1 MQIYLRIQMQYTVDG
16 ACSLNNRSSWLCV
29 SYIPHVLLC
38 VMCHRPTQMEN
49 AMHSHNL
56 GRTKWKMWKKHFSP
70 ALKKQY
76 LNCDDIY
83 TGFAFNKQPTYEST
97 LTFRD
102 HVQIATFFLFAIP
115 ILFIDFKCISKR
127 IFNETKCRH
136 LFRNSIKPSGAGQ
149 KKLMIKSTPAKK
161 SNVS

>member
-1 MQIYLRIQMQYTVDG
+1 MYERNEFFMQIYLRIQMQYTVDG

-102 HVQIATFFLFAIP
+102 HVQIATFFYSQFPFCLLISSAFQKEFLTRPNAGISFAIA
-115 ILFIDFKCISKR
+115 LNR
-127 IFNETKCRH
+127 AV
-136 LFRNSIKPSGAGQ
+136 LG
-149 KKLMIKSTPAKK
+149 KK
-161 SNVS
+161 NWW